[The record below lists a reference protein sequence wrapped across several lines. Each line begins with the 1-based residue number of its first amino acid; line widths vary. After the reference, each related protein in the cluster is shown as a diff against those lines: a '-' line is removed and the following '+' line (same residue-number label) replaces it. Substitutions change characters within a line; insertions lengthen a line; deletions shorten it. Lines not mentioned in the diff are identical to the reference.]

1 MLSVRPHHLLAGLV
15 LLLAVSQSSLC
26 AQEPECPP
34 AAALL
39 SSTDPVFADAMEL
52 KRSLE
57 SQGFVIHCMFPTK
70 LGSIFQ
76 VEEGGVSR
84 STIEGE
90 ANFHTNYGDVE
101 AVFVPK
107 PQTFAGF
114 KINEHRED
122 GGYFYTFAG
131 TPRVWAVNR
140 FESPRRYYF
149 LKHDNQL
156 LLMSNDRLRARLE
169 QALHLPPQPP

>member
-1 MLSVRPHHLLAGLV
+1 MLSIRPHHFLAPLV
-15 LLLAVSQSSLC
+15 LLLAVSLSSLS
-26 AQEPECPP
+26 AQEQECPP
-34 AAALL
+34 VAALL

-57 SQGFVIHCMFPTK
+57 SQGFVVHCMFPTK
-70 LGSIFQ
+70 LGNIFQ

-90 ANFHTNYGDVE
+90 ANFRTNYGDVE

-107 PQTFAGF
+107 PQTFSSF
-114 KINEHRED
+114 KINERRED
-122 GGYFYTFAG
+122 GGYFYKFAG

-140 FESPRRYYF
+140 FESPYRYYF

-156 LLMSNDRLRARLE
+156 LLVSNDRLGTRLK
-169 QALHLPPQPP
+169 QALHLLPQLP